1 MMKPITEKEVPKVVQ
16 AIRQTTSKKVLSK
29 LLTRIRVQCM
39 HFLVR
44 LYLSTTL
51 SDHGRSGGSATNY
64 ALAWLQF
71 DDKRSGRLCLRYG
84 VNRIG

>member
-1 MMKPITEKEVPKVVQ
+1 
-16 AIRQTTSKKVLSK
+16 
-29 LLTRIRVQCM
+29 M
-39 HFLVR
+39 HALFVR